1 MSTRTVPPTPFLRAA
16 LLGDAVASGATGL
29 LLLAAAVPLA
39 ALLGLPLPLLRG
51 AGLVLLPYAAFV
63 AWVGTRAAPPRLAIV
78 GIIAVNLIWAMDSVL
93 LLLIGPATAGLAL
106 GALGIAFVLM
116 QALAV
121 LGFGVAQWVALR
133 RAGSVD
139 GSPAFI

>member
-1 MSTRTVPPTPFLRAA
+1 MSTRTVLPTPFLRAA

-39 ALLGLPLPLLRG
+39 ALLGLPVPLLRG

-63 AWVGTRAAPPRLAIV
+63 AWVGTRAAPLRLAIV
-78 GIIAVNLIWAMDSVL
+78 GIIALNLLWAMDSVL
-93 LLLIGPATAGLAL
+93 LLLIGPAIAGLAP

-133 RAGSVD
+133 RVGSVD
-139 GSPAFI
+139 GSPAFV